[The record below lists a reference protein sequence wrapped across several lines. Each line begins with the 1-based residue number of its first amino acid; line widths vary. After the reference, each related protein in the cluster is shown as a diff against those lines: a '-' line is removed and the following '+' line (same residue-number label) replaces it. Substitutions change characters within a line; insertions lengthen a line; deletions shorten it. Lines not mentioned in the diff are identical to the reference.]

1 VKNVVKTEEQTNLNV
16 AFVEALCYLQLTVT
30 IKHLFSTCSST
41 EKQISRNSIIK
52 FGDTAELDA
61 QSSVC
66 VHPLTVIQYSSVT
79 VNMGQVVEMTVSDD
93 AK

>member
-1 VKNVVKTEEQTNLNV
+1 VKNVVETKQRTNLNV
-16 AFVEALCYLQLTVT
+16 AFAESLWYLHLTVT
-30 IKHLFSTCSST
+30 TKHLFSTCSST
-41 EKQISRNSIIK
+41 AKQISRNHVIK

-66 VHPLTVIQYSSVT
+66 VHPLAVKQCSSVF
-79 VNMGQVVEMTVSDD
+79 VNIGQVVEMTVTDD